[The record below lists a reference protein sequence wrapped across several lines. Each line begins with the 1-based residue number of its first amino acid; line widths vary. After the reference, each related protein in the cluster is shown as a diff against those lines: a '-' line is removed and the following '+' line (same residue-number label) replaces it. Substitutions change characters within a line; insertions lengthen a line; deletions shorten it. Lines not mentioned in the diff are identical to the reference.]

1 MKKIF
6 KNPFLSTLFVGIL
19 ATALWENFISPFC
32 TYIYIHISSLFE
44 TFMTSFSNS
53 TYRSIANGFNDSNS
67 VYVILIILSSYLGLV
82 TSFIIFP
89 IFSKHQT
96 NIIHKAENQTSKT
109 KKFFSSKIIVI
120 LLFSIFVFCY
130 LYIIGNIIFVTNC
143 KTNSLCNLEIISPYI
158 SDEEYKQL
166 KSTFYCIETKDDY
179 INFTIA
185 IDELGEKYSLNLKK

>member
-6 KNPFLSTLFVGIL
+6 KNPFLSTLLVGIL
-19 ATALWENFISPFC
+19 ATALWEKFISPFC

-44 TFMTSFSNS
+44 TFMTSFSND

-89 IFSKHQT
+89 MFFKHQT
-96 NIIHKAENQTSKT
+96 NLTHKAENQTSKT

-130 LYIIGNIIFVTNC
+130 IYIIGNIIFVTNC

-166 KSTFYCIETKDDY
+166 KSTFYCIETKVDY
-179 INFTIA
+179 INFTTI
-185 IDELGEKYSLNLKK
+185 INEIGEKYSLNLKK